1 MDSSSPKLL
10 ILKSAL
16 KEWVEFWMR
25 KGEANTEDEDEAC
38 DVLGR
43 SMDEASVVEEEW

>member
-1 MDSSSPKLL
+1 MDSNSLKLL

-43 SMDEASVVEEEW
+43 SMDEVSVVEEEW